1 MALRVC
7 ATSSALITGPR
18 QRSHS
23 AFFAGGVIML
33 TYGALPLAAV
43 TAGLAAGTAYI
54 VYRCATGAPVP
65 LACPGP

>member
-1 MALRVC
+1 VGIGREALRQI
-7 ATSSALITGPR
+7 ATQPR
-18 QRSHS
+18 TVMTVGS
-23 AFFAGGVIML
+23 GVIML
-33 TYGALPLAAV
+33 TYGALPLAAI